1 MKRRNFL
8 TSSVVIATSASV
20 LGSSA
25 AHAFGL
31 NSLTG
36 GGSSGGASWKDIA
49 ETFTGG
55 LQTIGTAA
63 ARAAKSVNNIID
75 ATGLKVEEGLTAKSI
90 KDLENGEVNGDNL
103 ADVSASS
110 KSTAEQLKKMS
121 MEKIVLDAEQKKK
134 IAVASADYFKAFVGA
149 SKGVLQL
156 VEAKNK
162 ASGAGS
168 PGITDGLA
176 AAQAAKDIPVLT
188 PKAIEFFTNS
198 IEVVKALRE
207 FNKTNDIA
215 VADTEGLE
223 DAINADFSMG

>member
-8 TSSVVIATSASV
+8 TSSLVIATSASV

-55 LQTIGTAA
+55 LKTIGTAA
-63 ARAAKSVNNIID
+63 ARAAVSVNNILD
-75 ATGLKVEEGLTAKSI
+75 AIGLKQTEALTAGRI
-90 KDLENGEVNGDNL
+90 KELKEGKVNGDNL
-103 ADVSASS
+103 ADVSVTS
-110 KSTAEQLKKMS
+110 KSTAEQLEKMS

-134 IAVASADYFKAFVGA
+134 IAVASADYFIAFVGA
-149 SKGVLQL
+149 FKGVRQL
-156 VEAKNK
+156 VEAKDK
-162 ASGAGS
+162 ASGAGT
-168 PGITDGLA
+168 PGITDGVA

-188 PKAIEFFTNS
+188 PKAIEFFKNS
-198 IEVVKALRE
+198 IEVVKALRK
-207 FNKTNDIA
+207 FNETNDIA
-215 VADTEGLE
+215 VAEPPE
-223 DAINADFSMG
+223 MAEAMKPSFV

>member
-8 TSSVVIATSASV
+8 TSSLVIATSASV

-36 GGSSGGASWKDIA
+36 GGSSGGASWKDIT

-55 LQTIGTAA
+55 LKTIGAAA
-63 ARAAKSVNNIID
+63 ARAAKSVSNIIE
-75 ATGLKVEEGLTAKSI
+75 ATGLKETEALTAANI
-90 KDLENGEVNGDNL
+90 EALEKGEVNGDTL
-103 ADVSASS
+103 ADASASS
-110 KSTAEQLKKMS
+110 KSTAEQLEKMN

-156 VEAKNK
+156 VEARDK

-188 PKAIEFFTNS
+188 PKAIEFFKNS
-198 IEVVKALRE
+198 IEVVKALRK

-215 VADTEGLE
+215 VAEPPELAE
-223 DAINADFSMG
+223 AMKPSFV

>member
-8 TSSVVIATSASV
+8 TSSLVIATSASV

-36 GGSSGGASWKDIA
+36 GGSSGGASWKDVA

-55 LQTIGTAA
+55 LKTIGTAA
-63 ARAAKSVNNIID
+63 ARAANSVSNIIK
-75 ATGLKVEEGLTAKSI
+75 ATGLKETEALTAANI
-90 KDLENGEVNGDNL
+90 EALEKGEVNGDTL
-103 ADVSASS
+103 ADASASS
-110 KSTAEQLKKMS
+110 KSTAEQLEKMN

-156 VEAKNK
+156 VEAKDK

-168 PGITDGLA
+168 PGIIDGLA

-188 PKAIEFFTNS
+188 PKAIEFFKNS
-198 IEVVKALRE
+198 IEVVKALRK

-215 VADTEGLE
+215 VAEPPELAE
-223 DAINADFSMG
+223 AMKPSFV

>member
-8 TSSVVIATSASV
+8 TSSLVIATSASV

-55 LQTIGTAA
+55 LKTIGTAA
-63 ARAAKSVNNIID
+63 ARAAKSVSNIIE
-75 ATGLKVEEGLTAKSI
+75 ATGLKETEALTAANI
-90 KDLENGEVNGDNL
+90 EALEKGEVNGDTL
-103 ADVSASS
+103 ADASASS
-110 KSTAEQLKKMS
+110 KSTAEQLEKMN

-156 VEAKNK
+156 VEAKDK

-188 PKAIEFFTNS
+188 PKAIEFFKNS
-198 IEVVKALRE
+198 IEVVKALRK

-215 VADTEGLE
+215 VAEPPELAE
-223 DAINADFSMG
+223 AMKPSFV

>member
-8 TSSVVIATSASV
+8 TSSLVIATSASV

-55 LQTIGTAA
+55 LKTIGTAA
-63 ARAAKSVNNIID
+63 ARAAVSVNNIVD
-75 ATGLKVEEGLTAKSI
+75 ATGLKQTEALTAGRIKELEEGK
-90 KDLENGEVNGDNL
+90 VNGDNL
-103 ADVSASS
+103 ADASASS
-110 KSTAEQLKKMS
+110 KSTAEQLEKMS
-121 MEKIVLDAEQKKK
+121 MEKVVLDAEQKKK

-156 VEAKNK
+156 VEAKDK
-162 ASGAGS
+162 ASGAGT
-168 PGITDGLA
+168 PGITDGVA

-188 PKAIEFFTNS
+188 PKAIEFFKNS
-198 IEVVKALRE
+198 IEVVKALRK
-207 FNKTNDIA
+207 FNQTNDIA
-215 VADTEGLE
+215 VAEPPEMEKALTGS
-223 DAINADFSMG
+223 FG

>member
-8 TSSVVIATSASV
+8 TSSLVIATSASV

-55 LQTIGTAA
+55 LKTIGTAA
-63 ARAAKSVNNIID
+63 ARAAKSVSNIIE
-75 ATGLKVEEGLTAKSI
+75 ATGLKETEALTAANI
-90 KDLENGEVNGDNL
+90 EALEKGEVNGDTL
-103 ADVSASS
+103 ANASASS
-110 KSTAEQLKKMS
+110 KSTAEQLEKMNI
-121 MEKIVLDAEQKKK
+121 EKIVLDAEQKKK

-149 SKGVLQL
+149 SKGILQL
-156 VEAKNK
+156 VEAKDK

-168 PGITDGLA
+168 PGITDGVA

-188 PKAIEFFTNS
+188 PKAIEFFKNS
-198 IEVVKALRE
+198 IAVVKALRK

-215 VADTEGLE
+215 VADTAGLE
-223 DAINADFSMG
+223 DAMTVDFSRG

>member
-8 TSSVVIATSASV
+8 TSSLVIATSASV

-55 LQTIGTAA
+55 LKTIGTAA
-63 ARAAKSVNNIID
+63 ARAAKSVSNIIE
-75 ATGLKVEEGLTAKSI
+75 AVGLKETAALTAANI
-90 KDLENGEVNGDNL
+90 EALEKGEVNGDTL
-103 ADVSASS
+103 ADASASS
-110 KSTAEQLKKMS
+110 KSTAEQLEKMS
-121 MEKIVLDAEQKKK
+121 MEKVVLDVEQKKK
-134 IAVASADYFKAFVGA
+134 IAVASADYFTAFVGA

-156 VEAKNK
+156 VEAKDK

-168 PGITDGLA
+168 PGISDGMA

-188 PKAIEFFTNS
+188 PKAIEFFKNS
-198 IEVVKALRE
+198 IEVVKALRK
-207 FNKTNDIA
+207 FNETNDIA
-215 VADTEGLE
+215 VAEPPE
-223 DAINADFSMG
+223 MAEAMKPSFV